1 MTQIAVADPVALGRE
16 IRNARRAL
24 GVTQPILALGAGVGV
39 RFIVELEN
47 GKPTAQIGKI
57 MQVLATLGIG
67 MTLNL
72 PADARAGAERDG
84 S

>member
-1 MTQIAVADPVALGRE
+1 MTQIVVGDSVALGRE

-24 GVTQPILALGAGVGV
+24 GVTQPILALSAGVGV

-47 GKPTAQIGKI
+47 GKSTAQIGKI

-67 MTLNL
+67 MTLDIS
-72 PADARAGAERDG
+72 ADARAGADRDG